1 MGEALNGLK
10 RTMMCGEPREINVG
24 EKITLMG
31 WVQRNRKLGGLQFID
46 LRDRT
51 GIMQIVFGEEINAES
66 FEKAKA
72 VRPEYC
78 IAVTG
83 EVVLRE
89 APNTAMETGMVE
101 LKCESIKVLSESETP
116 PIYIKEGL
124 DAAENIRLKYRYLDL
139 RRPDMQKIFMIR
151 NRATKAVRDYLD
163 NNGFLE
169 VETPILNKSTPEG
182 ARDYL
187 VPSRNYPGMFY
198 ALPQSPQIFKQLL
211 MVSGFDKYYQVA
223 KCFRDEDLRANR
235 QPEFTQIDLEMSF
248 VEQDDVMALNEGL
261 IAHVFKEVLGHEV
274 KLPIKRMPFK
284 EAMEKY
290 GSDKPDLRFGMEIT
304 DITDCVKGM
313 DFVVFKSA
321 LEMGGSV
328 RALCLKGGADLGR
341 KPLDKLVDFVKGYK
355 AKGLAW
361 IQLKEDGIKSSIA
374 KFLADDV
381 TENIIKT
388 MGAEIGDAIL
398 IVADKNS
405 VVFQS
410 LGALRLELAKQFDL
424 IKDKEEFNFTWI
436 TEFPLFEYNEEENRY
451 HAAHHPFTAPMDEDL
466 DMIETN
472 PGAVRSKAYDLV
484 LNGEELGGGSI
495 RIHDSELQTRMF
507 KALGFTEES
516 AYERFGFLI
525 DAFKFGPP
533 PMDEDLD
540 MIETNPGA
548 VRSKAYDLVL
558 NGEELGGGSIRI
570 HDSELQTRM
579 FKALGFTEESA
590 YERFGFLIDA
600 FKFGP
605 PPHGGLA
612 FGLDRMIMFLAGTE
626 NIKDVIAFPKNQNAY
641 CYLSEAPNVV
651 DQKQIDELGLIIKST
666 DKE

>member
-1 MGEALNGLK
+1 MGESLNGLK
-10 RTMMCGEPREINVG
+10 RTMMCGEPREEHVG
-24 EKITLMG
+24 KKITLMG
-31 WVQRNRKLGGLQFID
+31 WVQRNRKLGGLDFID
-46 LRDRT
+46 LRDKT
-51 GIMQIVFGEEINAES
+51 GIMQVVFGEEINAEA

-83 EVVLRE
+83 EVVKRE
-89 APNTAMETGMVE
+89 SINENMPTGYVE
-101 LKCESIKVLSESETP
+101 LKCEDIKILSESETP
-116 PIYIKEGL
+116 PIYIKEDL
-124 DAAENIRLKYRYLDL
+124 DAAESIRLKYRYLDL
-139 RRPDMQKIFMIR
+139 RRPDMQKIFITR
-151 NRATKAVRDYLD
+151 SKTTKAIRDYLEA
-163 NNGFLE
+163 NNFLD

-211 MVSGFDKYYQVA
+211 MVSGFDRYYQIA

-235 QPEFTQIDLEMSF
+235 QPEFTQVDMELSF
-248 VEQDDVMALNEGL
+248 VEQDDIMAVNEGL
-261 IAHVFKEVLGHEV
+261 IAHVFKEVAGVDV
-274 KLPIKRMPFK
+274 KLPIKRMTFK
-284 EAMEKY
+284 DAMEKY

-304 DITDCVKGM
+304 DITEDVKDL

-321 LEMGGSV
+321 IEAGGSV

-341 KPLDKLVDFVKGYK
+341 KPLDKLGEFIKTYK

-361 IQLKEDGIKSSIA
+361 MQLKEDGVKSSIA
-374 KFLADDV
+374 KFLTDEV
-381 TENIIKT
+381 TESIVKT
-388 MGAEIGDAIL
+388 MNAETGDAIL

-424 IKDKEEFNFTWI
+424 IKDKNEFNFTWI
-436 TEFPLFEYNEEENRY
+436 TEFPLFEYSEEEDRY
-451 HAAHHPFTAPMDEDL
+451 TACHHPFTAPMDEDL
-466 DMIETN
+466 EFIESN

-495 RIHDSELQTRMF
+495 RIHDMALQERMF
-507 KALGFTEES
+507 KALGFTQEK
-516 AYERFGFLI
+516 AWDQFGFL
-525 DAFKFGPP
+525 
-533 PMDEDLD
+533 
-540 MIETNPGA
+540 
-548 VRSKAYDLVL
+548 
-558 NGEELGGGSIRI
+558 
-570 HDSELQTRM
+570 LQ
-579 FKALGFTEESA
+579 
-590 YERFGFLIDA
+590 A

-641 CYLSEAPNVV
+641 CYLSEAPNVA
-651 DQKQIDELGLIIKST
+651 DEKQLTELGIAILS
-666 DKE
+666 KEENNQ

>member
-10 RTMMCGEPREINVG
+10 RSLMCGEPRENNVG
-24 EKITLMG
+24 QKVTLMG

-66 FEKAKA
+66 FEKAKS

-83 EVVLRE
+83 EIVKRQS
-89 APNTAMETGMVE
+89 PNENMPTGMVE
-101 LKCESIKVLSESETP
+101 LMCESIKVLSESETP
-116 PIYIKEGL
+116 PIYIKEDL

-139 RRPDMQKIFMIR
+139 RRPDMQRIFMIR
-151 NRATKAVRDYLD
+151 SKAAMAVRNYLS

-169 VETPILNKSTPEG
+169 VETPILTKSTPEG

-211 MVSGFDKYYQVA
+211 MVSGFDRYFQIA

-248 VEQDDVMALNEGL
+248 VEQDDVMAMNEGL
-261 IAHVFKEVLGHEV
+261 VAHVFKEVLGHEI
-274 KLPIKRMPFK
+274 KLPIRRMPFK

-304 DITDCVKGM
+304 DITEAVKDM

-321 LEMGGSV
+321 IENGGSV

-341 KPLDKLVDFVKGYK
+341 KQLDKLVDFVKTYK

-361 IQLKEDGIKSSIA
+361 IQLKEEGNKSSIA
-374 KFLADDV
+374 KFLTDEV
-381 TENIIKT
+381 TESIVKT
-388 MGAEIGDAIL
+388 MGAESGDAIL
-398 IVADKNS
+398 IVSDKNS

-424 IKDKEEFNFTWI
+424 IKDKSEFNFCWI
-436 TEFPLFEYNEEENRY
+436 TEFPLFEYDEEEGRY
-451 HAAHHPFTAPMDEDL
+451 FAAHHPFTSPMDEDL
-466 DMIETN
+466 EMLETN

-495 RIHDSELQTRMF
+495 RIHDSSLQTRMF

-516 AYERFGFLI
+516 A
-525 DAFKFGPP
+525 
-533 PMDEDLD
+533 
-540 MIETNPGA
+540 
-548 VRSKAYDLVL
+548 
-558 NGEELGGGSIRI
+558 
-570 HDSELQTRM
+570 Q
-579 FKALGFTEESA
+579 
-590 YERFGFLIDA
+590 ERFGFLIDA

-612 FGLDRMIMFLAGTE
+612 FGLDRMVMFLAGTD
-626 NIKDVIAFPKNQNAY
+626 NIKDVVAFPKNQNAY

-651 DQKQIDELGLIIKST
+651 DQKQLDELGIDKKDKS
-666 DKE
+666 E

>member
-1 MGEALNGLK
+1 MGEALGGLK
-10 RTMMCGEPREINVG
+10 RTLMCGEVRENNVSQ
-24 EKITLMG
+24 KITLMG

-51 GIMQIVFGEEINAES
+51 GIMQIVFGEAINAEA
-66 FEKAKA
+66 FEKAKD

-89 APNTAMETGMVE
+89 APNHNMPTGLVE
-101 LKCESIKVLSESETP
+101 LKCESLKILSESDTP

-124 DAAENIRLKYRYLDL
+124 DAAESIRLKYRYLDL
-139 RRPDMQKIFMIR
+139 RRPDMQRIFMIR
-151 NRATKAVRDYLD
+151 NRISKSVRDYLD
-163 NNGFLE
+163 DNNFLE
-169 VETPILNKSTPEG
+169 VETPMLTKSTPEG

-211 MVSGFDKYYQVA
+211 MVSGFDRYYQIV

-248 VEQDDVMALNEGL
+248 VEQEDVIKMNEGL
-261 IAHVFKEVLGHEV
+261 IAHVFKEVAGVDV
-274 KLPIKRMPFK
+274 KLPIKRMTFK
-284 EAMEKY
+284 DAMEKY

-304 DITDCVKGM
+304 NITEYVKDM

-321 LEMGGSV
+321 IEAGGSV
-328 RALCLKGGADLGR
+328 RALCLKGGAELGR
-341 KPLDKLVDFVKGYK
+341 KPIDKLGEFVKTYK

-361 IQLKEDGIKSSIA
+361 IQLKEDGVKSSIA
-374 KFLADDV
+374 KFLTDDV
-381 TENIIKT
+381 TNSIVKT
-388 MGAEIGDAIL
+388 MGAEVGDAIF

-424 IKDKEEFNFTWI
+424 IKDKNEFNFTWI
-436 TEFPLFEYNEEENRY
+436 TEFPLFEYDEEEGRY
-451 HAAHHPFTAPMDEDL
+451 HAAHHPFTSPMDEDL
-466 DMIETN
+466 NMLETN
-472 PGAVRSKAYDLV
+472 PGEVRSKAYDLV

-495 RIHDSELQTRMF
+495 RIHDSKLQQRMF

-516 AYERFGFLI
+516 A
-525 DAFKFGPP
+525 
-533 PMDEDLD
+533 
-540 MIETNPGA
+540 
-548 VRSKAYDLVL
+548 
-558 NGEELGGGSIRI
+558 
-570 HDSELQTRM
+570 Q
-579 FKALGFTEESA
+579 
-590 YERFGFLIDA
+590 ERFGFLIDA

-612 FGLDRMIMFLAGTE
+612 FGLDRMVMFLAGTE

-641 CYLSEAPNVV
+641 CYLSEAPNIA
-651 DQKQIDELGLIIKST
+651 DEKQLQELGISINIK
-666 DKE
+666 

>member
-1 MGEALNGLK
+1 MGEALGGLK
-10 RTMMCGEPREINVG
+10 RTLMCGEVRESNVSQ
-24 EKITLMG
+24 KITLMG

-51 GIMQIVFGEEINAES
+51 GIMQIVFGEEINAEA
-66 FEKAKA
+66 FEKAKG

-89 APNTAMETGMVE
+89 APNHNMPTGLVE
-101 LKCESIKVLSESETP
+101 LKCESLKILSESDTP
-116 PIYIKEGL
+116 PIYIKEDL

-139 RRPDMQKIFMIR
+139 RRPDMQRIFMIR
-151 NRATKAVRDYLD
+151 SKVSKSVRDYLD
-163 NNGFLE
+163 ANNFLE
-169 VETPILNKSTPEG
+169 VETPVLTKSTPEG

-211 MVSGFDKYYQVA
+211 MVSGFDRYYQIA

-248 VEQDDVMALNEGL
+248 VEEEDVIKMNEGL
-261 IAHVFKEVLGHEV
+261 VAHVFKEVAGVDV
-274 KLPIKRMPFK
+274 KLPIKRMTFK
-284 EAMEKY
+284 DAMEKY

-304 DITDCVKGM
+304 NITEDVKDM

-321 LEMGGSV
+321 IENGGSV
-328 RALCLKGGADLGR
+328 RALCLKGGASLGR
-341 KPLDKLVDFVKGYK
+341 KPIDKLGEFVKTYK

-361 IQLKEDGIKSSIA
+361 IQIKEDGIKSSIA
-374 KFLADDV
+374 KFLTDDV
-381 TENIIKT
+381 TNSIVNT
-388 MGAEIGDAIL
+388 MNAEVGDAIF

-424 IKDKEEFNFTWI
+424 IKDKNEFNFTWI
-436 TEFPLFEYNEEENRY
+436 TEFPLFEYNEEEGRY
-451 HAAHHPFTAPMDEDL
+451 HAAHHPFTSPMDEDL

-472 PGAVRSKAYDLV
+472 PGEVRSKAYDLV

-495 RIHDSELQTRMF
+495 RIHDSKLQQRMF

-516 AYERFGFLI
+516 A
-525 DAFKFGPP
+525 
-533 PMDEDLD
+533 
-540 MIETNPGA
+540 
-548 VRSKAYDLVL
+548 
-558 NGEELGGGSIRI
+558 
-570 HDSELQTRM
+570 Q
-579 FKALGFTEESA
+579 
-590 YERFGFLIDA
+590 ERFGFLIDA

-641 CYLSEAPNVV
+641 CYLSEAPNIV
-651 DQKQIDELGLIIKST
+651 DENQLEDLGIAINK
-666 DKE
+666 KEQ